1 MMLSKAQRH
10 IKRQIFNN
18 LFSLQKTLRTLIRRR
33 TSMPQLITATI
44 TAAEF
49 KELFG
54 FDEPSGLFNDP
65 KFRLVINKFGRCY
78 WLLACDN
85 LQGPRFSGINV
96 YYQGNNSRL
105 IRTIYPTARRIIDV
119 GSNVGNNTIAYA
131 EWAEDVE
138 SFEPTPTTL
147 TMLKANIAIAE
158 QSNLHGIY
166 WHGDQNHGS
175 IHRDPNPVVG
185 WYTWKGVAQS
195 MNVRA
200 NITVHEVALS
210 NSNTGSIDI
219 LDHTD
224 HGGHNHVVLNS
235 TDLKLRPSQQLV
247 KVPVRTIDSYS
258 FESVDAIKI
267 DVEGSELLVIQGAKD
282 TIDRCRPS
290 VQVEIVPK
298 QCKLFGYDPQA
309 LYDFFAERD
318 YVCVSAVRKPA
329 NQEQQDLF
337 FGLNIGMT
345 HQQIPKYMDRLF
357 VPREVHDRTDYGAMA
372 QTQNEFNTL
381 FNVG

>member
-1 MMLSKAQRH
+1 MMLSRAQRQL
-10 IKRQIFNN
+10 KRQIFNN
-18 LFSLQKTLRTLIRRR
+18 LFSIQKTLRTLIRRR
-33 TSMPQLITATI
+33 TSMPQLLTATI

-49 KELFG
+49 KQLFG

-85 LQGPRFSGINV
+85 LQGPRFSGVNV

-105 IRTIYPTARRIIDV
+105 IRTIYPAAKRIIDV
-119 GSNVGNNTIAYA
+119 GSNVGNNTIAYG
-131 EWAEDVE
+131 EWAENVE

-147 TMLKANIAIAE
+147 TMLKANIAIAQ
-158 QSNLHGIY
+158 QSNLQGIY
-166 WHGDQNHGS
+166 WQGDQNSGAL
-175 IHRDPNPVVG
+175 HRDPTPVVG

-195 MNVRA
+195 MNIRA

-224 HGGHNHVVLNS
+224 HGGHNHVVIDS

-247 KVPVRTIDSYS
+247 KVPVRTIDSYN

-298 QCKLFGYDPQA
+298 QCRLFGYDPQA
-309 LYDFFAERD
+309 LYDFFDERD

-329 NQEQQDLF
+329 NKEQEGLF
-337 FGLNIGMT
+337 FGANIGMT

-357 VPREVHDRTDYGAMA
+357 VPREVHERTDYGAMA

-381 FNVG
+381 FDFG